1 MKQITIHQE
10 GCLPVIVTDND
21 TSTVEEYSK
30 GLSDLLKVSNVTVLH
45 TSQSSTIIRPS
56 KINSIVVE
64 SLDDEPV
71 TTKKAEKQKIEPEED
86 IITDLD
92 S

>member
-10 GCLPVIVTDND
+10 GCLPVTITDEDN
-21 TSTVEEYSK
+21 STVEEYSK
-30 GLSDLLKVSNVTVLH
+30 VLSDLLKSSNVSILH
-45 TSQSSTIIRPS
+45 TKLSSTILRPS

-64 SLDDEPV
+64 SLDDEPI
-71 TTKKAEKQKIEPEED
+71 TSKKAEKPKKEIEED